1 MNRLAKAVRT
11 LLFPPLCL
19 VIFLPLVVFAALI
32 YVFVS
37 DKSESVAAYIIF
49 GLSAYCLTVLAL
61 RIPAIV
67 KGIRNSR
74 TLKRLTDSP
83 LGRRYLEDVSF
94 RVQISILA
102 GMTAD
107 LACAAFRAIVG
118 ISYHSEW
125 LIAMAA
131 YCLGLGLLKLSL
143 AVKFN
148 RRSISA
154 EIRCYRRTARLLLLL
169 DIPMGVIIAMT
180 VLTDAGYSYPG
191 YVIYLSAGY
200 TFYTVIHS
208 IVSIVRFRKLGRPVL
223 SAAKALSLVA
233 ALMSLLGLQT
243 AMIAQFS
250 QESDSF
256 RVLMNTLTGAVVW
269 ISVIMIAAYMLR
281 RGKAMS
287 KKRKRIE
294 AL

>member
-1 MNRLAKAVRT
+1 M
-11 LLFPPLCL
+11 FPPLCFTVL
-19 VIFLPLVVFAALI
+19 MPPVVFTALI
-32 YVFVS
+32 YIFVS
-37 DKSESVAAYIIF
+37 GRSESAAAYIIF
-49 GLSAYCLTVLAL
+49 GLSAYCLTILAL
-61 RIPAIV
+61 RMPALII
-67 KGIRNSR
+67 GIRDSR
-74 TLKRLTDSP
+74 TVKRLTGSP
-83 LGRRYLEDVSF
+83 LGKKYLDDVSF

-107 LACAAFRAIVG
+107 LVCAAFRAIVG
-118 ISYHSEW
+118 ISYRSEW

-169 DIPMGVIIAMT
+169 DIPMGVMIAMT

-208 IVSIVRFRKLGRPVL
+208 VVSLVRFRKLGKPVL

-243 AMIAQFS
+243 AMITQFS

-256 RVLMNTLTGAVVW
+256 RVLMNTLTGAAVW
-269 ISVIMIAAYMLR
+269 MAVILIAAYMLR
-281 RGKAMS
+281 RGKILSMKA
-287 KKRKRIE
+287 RRTE
-294 AL
+294 AS